1 MTIFERLAAEKIIDP
16 TIMAVLRSYAK
27 KWSKSEYEVLLE
39 CHIFT
44 EKSFA
49 DTAARLFQLDRFFQI
64 DQWPDISLLSQK
76 IAYNEAKEL
85 EIFPYRFFGES
96 EIEILLYD
104 PTQSAKVQ
112 SFLQKKGFKCRFAI
126 CERREISRAI
136 DAHYPIESQLPC
148 LAGLGLSHV

>member
-64 DQWPDISLLSQK
+64 DQS
-76 IAYNEAKEL
+76 
-85 EIFPYRFFGES
+85 
-96 EIEILLYD
+96 
-104 PTQSAKVQ
+104 
-112 SFLQKKGFKCRFAI
+112 
-126 CERREISRAI
+126 
-136 DAHYPIESQLPC
+136 
-148 LAGLGLSHV
+148 